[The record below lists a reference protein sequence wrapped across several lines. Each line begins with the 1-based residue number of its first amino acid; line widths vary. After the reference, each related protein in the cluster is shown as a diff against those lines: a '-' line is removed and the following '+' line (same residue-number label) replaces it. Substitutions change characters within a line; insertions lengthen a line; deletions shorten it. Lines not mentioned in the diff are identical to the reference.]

1 MGDLMF
7 NKDGRPIKPIR
18 LRWYE
23 TVLLAVGGII
33 VGLLI
38 VFILFRLGAIQ

>member
-7 NKDGRPIKPIR
+7 DKDGRSIKPIR

-23 TVLLAVGGII
+23 TILLSVGGII

-38 VFILFRLGAIQ
+38 GIFLFRLGAI

>member
-7 NKDGRPIKPIR
+7 NKDGRLIKPIR

-23 TVLLAVGGII
+23 TALIFAGGVI

-38 VFILFRLGAIQ
+38 VLLLFRLGAI

>member
-1 MGDLMF
+1 MGDLLF

-23 TVLLAVGGII
+23 TVLIFIGGVI

-38 VFILFRLGAIQ
+38 VHLLFRLGAI

>member
-7 NKDGRPIKPIR
+7 DKDGRPIKPIH

-23 TVLLAVGGII
+23 TVLLSVSGII
-33 VGLLI
+33 IGLLI
-38 VFILFRLGAIQ
+38 DFLLFKFGAI

>member
-7 NKDGRPIKPIR
+7 DKDGRPIKPIR

-23 TVLLAVGGII
+23 TVLLFIGGII

-38 VFILFRLGAIQ
+38 VLFLFRFGAI

>member
-1 MGDLMF
+1 MEDLMF

-18 LRWYE
+18 LKWYE
-23 TVLLAVGGII
+23 TVLLSVNGII

-38 VFILFRLGAIQ
+38 GLLLFRLGAIQ

>member
-7 NKDGRPIKPIR
+7 DKDGRPIKPIR

-33 VGLLI
+33 AGLLI
-38 VFILFRLGAIQ
+38 GFLLFKFGAI

>member
-7 NKDGRPIKPIR
+7 DKDGRPIKPIR

-23 TVLLAVGGII
+23 TVSLSVGAII

-38 VFILFRLGAIQ
+38 VLFLFRFGII

>member
-23 TVLLAVGGII
+23 TVLFSVGGII

-38 VFILFRLGAIQ
+38 GLLLFRLGAIS

>member
-7 NKDGRPIKPIR
+7 DKDGRPIKPIR

-23 TVLLAVGGII
+23 TVLLSIGGII

-38 VFILFRLGAIQ
+38 VLFLFRFGAI